1 MAYPVISKESAQA
14 VVDELL
20 QSRRASANPLT
31 EICID
36 EIQAGVEIL
45 EGPDYPRDEI
55 EGLSSSLLEQLLP
68 DVPGDGIWDAATSRK
83 ARAELEAK
91 VAGPLHASLS
101 GLPVGI
107 THDPDFW
114 RYLALFPFRWFLLAR
129 ESELKPVSFGGV
141 VEITDA
147 AGEKTGRTRGTA
159 MRNQLLLRT
168 YLWGRAA
175 YDPDADEGNRYQR
188 ATALSPEQAVIDFWH
203 SHIVRVQIG
212 HLDPM
217 TQAFIDLT
225 ASEGLSKDEARE
237 LAKMLSRA
245 KNTVA
250 FDTLSLDEAGD
261 LVAEQLDLAKQ
272 RLSAE

>member
-1 MAYPVISKESAQA
+1 
-14 VVDELL
+14 
-20 QSRRASANPLT
+20 
-31 EICID
+31 
-36 EIQAGVEIL
+36 
-45 EGPDYPRDEI
+45 
-55 EGLSSSLLEQLLP
+55 
-68 DVPGDGIWDAATSRK
+68 
-83 ARAELEAK
+83 
-91 VAGPLHASLS
+91 VAGPLHAALS
-101 GLPVGI
+101 DLPVAI

-129 ESELKPVSFGGV
+129 EPELKPVAFGGV
-141 VEITDA
+141 VEITDS

-159 MRNQLLLRT
+159 MRNQVLLRT

-175 YDPDADEGNRYQR
+175 HDPDSDEENRYQR
-188 ATALSPEQAVIDFWH
+188 ATALSPDQAVIDFWH

-212 HLDPM
+212 HLDPT

-225 ASEGLSKDEARE
+225 ASEELSKDEARE

-250 FDTLSLDEAGD
+250 FDTLSSEEASE